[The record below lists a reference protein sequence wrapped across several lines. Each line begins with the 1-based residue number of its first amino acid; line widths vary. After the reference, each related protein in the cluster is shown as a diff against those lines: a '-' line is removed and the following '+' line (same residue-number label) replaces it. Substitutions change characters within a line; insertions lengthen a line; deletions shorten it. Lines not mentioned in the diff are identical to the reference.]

1 MSRQFGNRTS
11 VRNYQNLHNRSV
23 LLGDARPD
31 DDRTSSPSFL
41 GDQQQQSVKV
51 NMNDRDLDYLESQND
66 DEITGLSAKVK
77 ILKNI
82 TGKIGEEIRHG
93 NSFIDTMNDQ
103 FSNTGSVLGKT
114 MNNFKL
120 MAEKES
126 GTMWCCETS
135 KTPYKIVEY
144 NNTLYQIP
152 VRNIEQDQVLLLS
165 DVQSL
170 IPKASAFLSD
180 TKLVPFLL
188 HPITYAELAPKR
200 VSVSTDNTIWQVQV
214 PQDDSTDSLVQY
226 NIQMQIKLDQL
237 SEKLE
242 RFFSLQQQE
251 SEETNSSVVSNQS
264 NNTEQDISLNES
276 QTRTEHQQEGSEEH
290 EQQQKQQDPPP
301 AFNSPSHEPSSSG
314 GRNEAPPSYET
325 SVLSTITTINAKLRL
340 YESHIANR
348 HKSPRWLSKRQEWLA
363 RVPNSI
369 EEVAYQLVQLEMALL
384 WTAVTESWI
393 EERETW
399 LTLVA
404 NARSEKHL
412 AGAMIN
418 LERHTLVMDDGW
430 AQNRERWINE
440 LLEMLVL
447 PISHV

>member
-1 MSRQFGNRTS
+1 MMEG
-11 VRNYQNLHNRSV
+11 
-23 LLGDARPD
+23 
-31 DDRTSSPSFL
+31 
-41 GDQQQQSVKV
+41 
-51 NMNDRDLDYLESQND
+51 
-66 DEITGLSAKVK
+66 
-77 ILKNI
+77 
-82 TGKIGEEIRHG
+82 
-93 NSFIDTMNDQ
+93 
-103 FSNTGSVLGKT
+103 
-114 MNNFKL
+114 
-120 MAEKES
+120 
-126 GTMWCCETS
+126 ETS
-135 KTPYKIVEY
+135 KTLYKLVEY

-188 HPITYAELAPKR
+188 DPISYSELTPKR
-200 VSVSTDNTIWQVQV
+200 VSVTTDNTIWQVQV
-214 PQDDSTDSLVQY
+214 PQDNSTDSLVQY
-226 NIQMQIKLDQL
+226 SIQMQIKLDQL

-242 RFFSLQQQE
+242 RLISLQQQQE
-251 SEETNSSVVSNQS
+251 NSNEETNISVVSNQS
-264 NNTEQDISLNES
+264 STTEQDISLNEL
-276 QTRTEHQQEGSEEH
+276 QTEQHDDTEEH
-290 EQQQKQQDPPP
+290 GQQQKQQDPPP

-314 GRNEAPPSYET
+314 GRHEAPPSYET
-325 SVLSTITTINAKLRL
+325 SVLSTITTINAKLCL

-348 HKSPRWLSKRQEWLA
+348 HKSPRWLSKRQEWIA

-430 AQNRERWINE
+430 AQNRERWMNE

>member
-1 MSRQFGNRTS
+1 MMEG
-11 VRNYQNLHNRSV
+11 
-23 LLGDARPD
+23 
-31 DDRTSSPSFL
+31 
-41 GDQQQQSVKV
+41 
-51 NMNDRDLDYLESQND
+51 
-66 DEITGLSAKVK
+66 
-77 ILKNI
+77 
-82 TGKIGEEIRHG
+82 
-93 NSFIDTMNDQ
+93 
-103 FSNTGSVLGKT
+103 
-114 MNNFKL
+114 
-120 MAEKES
+120 
-126 GTMWCCETS
+126 ETS
-135 KTPYKIVEY
+135 KTLYKLVEY

-152 VRNIEQDQVLLLS
+152 VRTIEQDQVLLLS

-180 TKLVPFLL
+180 TKLVPFQLD
-188 HPITYAELAPKR
+188 PITYRELIPKR

-214 PQDDSTDSLVQY
+214 PSQLDSITTNDNWLQY

-242 RFFSLQQQE
+242 RLISSQLSPQQQE
-251 SEETNSSVVSNQS
+251 NEENNNSVTSHQS
-264 NNTEQDISLNES
+264 NTEIDLNHENENIEREQATTEEES
-276 QTRTEHQQEGSEEH
+276 EAEGEE
-290 EQQQKQQDPPP
+290 EEEEEEQKQQDPPP
-301 AFNSPSHEPSSSG
+301 AFSSPSHEPSSSS
-314 GRNEAPPSYET
+314 RHEAPPSYET
-325 SVLSTITTINAKLRL
+325 SVLSTITAINGKLCL
-340 YESHIANR
+340 YESHISNR
-348 HKSPRWLSKRQEWLA
+348 HKSPRWLSKRHEWLA

-404 NARSEKHL
+404 NARTERHL

-418 LERHTLVMDDGW
+418 LERHTVVMDEHW
-430 AQNRERWINE
+430 SQKRERWINE

>member
-1 MSRQFGNRTS
+1 MTEG
-11 VRNYQNLHNRSV
+11 
-23 LLGDARPD
+23 
-31 DDRTSSPSFL
+31 
-41 GDQQQQSVKV
+41 
-51 NMNDRDLDYLESQND
+51 
-66 DEITGLSAKVK
+66 
-77 ILKNI
+77 
-82 TGKIGEEIRHG
+82 
-93 NSFIDTMNDQ
+93 
-103 FSNTGSVLGKT
+103 
-114 MNNFKL
+114 
-120 MAEKES
+120 
-126 GTMWCCETS
+126 ETS
-135 KTPYKIVEY
+135 KTLYKIVEY

-188 HPITYAELAPKR
+188 DPITYSELTPKR
-200 VSVSTDNTIWQVQV
+200 VSITTDNTIWQVQV
-214 PQDDSTDSLVQY
+214 PQDNSTDSLVQY
-226 NIQMQIKLDQL
+226 SIQMQIKLDQL

-242 RFFSLQQQE
+242 RFVSLQQQQQE
-251 SEETNSSVVSNQS
+251 NSSEETNSSVIGNQS
-264 NNTEQDISLNES
+264 NTTEQVISLNEL
-276 QTRTEHQQEGSEEH
+276 QTEQHDDTEEH

-325 SVLSTITTINAKLRL
+325 SVLSAITTINAKLCL

-348 HKSPRWLSKRQEWLA
+348 HKSPRWLSKRQEWIA

-399 LTLVA
+399 LTLVV

-430 AQNRERWINE
+430 AQNRERWMNE